1 MATLAQNKQK
11 EIAFFDGH
19 AATDA
24 YDVFTPETSLRL
36 VATCARLAGFRAG
49 MRVADLGCGSGVFT
63 DLLQR
68 QGYDMVGLDISPK
81 LIGLARSKF
90 PKLEFL
96 EGDVE
101 QLPFP
106 ERSLDGILLSG
117 LLHHLPDPTR
127 CASEVFRVLKS
138 GGSFVAFDPNRMNPF
153 MYLYRDRSSPFYS
166 SVGVTENERPVLA
179 HQVAAV
185 FQGLGFRVGTD
196 YISDLSYRY
205 LASSKLRWLLP
216 AYNALDRV
224 LFAPNF
230 MKPLRSFVLT
240 FGQKP

>member
-1 MATLAQNKQK
+1 MIALAQDKQK
-11 EIAFFDGH
+11 EVAFFDGH

-24 YDVFTPETSLRL
+24 YDVFTPETNVRL
-36 VATCARLAGFRAG
+36 VTTCARLAGFRKGA
-49 MRVADLGCGSGVFT
+49 RVADLGCGSGVFT
-63 DLLQR
+63 DLLNK
-68 QGYDMVGLDISPK
+68 QGYEAIGLDLSPK
-81 LIGLARSKF
+81 LIALARNKY
-90 PKLEFL
+90 PKVEFL

-106 ERSLDGILLSG
+106 DSSLDGVLLSG
-117 LLHHLPDPTR
+117 LVHHLPDPAR
-127 CASEVFRVLKS
+127 CAGEVFRVLKP

-153 MYLYRDRSSPFYS
+153 MYLYRDRSSPLYS

-179 HQVAAV
+179 HKVAAV
-185 FQGLGFRVGTD
+185 FSNIGFKVGTD

-205 LASSKLRWLLP
+205 LASSKMRWLLP
-216 AYNALDRV
+216 AYNALDRA

-240 FGQKP
+240 FGHKP